1 MKRRKLV
8 FSAIA
13 ILAAAAIGGGGYQYW
28 KNKKSNAAP
37 QQAGG
42 RRGRRMP
49 TSVLTV
55 PAKTQNV
62 DVYVS
67 ALGTVTPA
75 QSVSVISQVT
85 GRLTQIFFKEGQYV
99 KRGALLAKVDTRG
112 YEANTEQYRGTLAQS
127 EAQLAN
133 ARQVL
138 RFRWAMAASQR
149 RFLALSVSGVWISG
163 TS

>member
-1 MKRRKLV
+1 MVYPDRANSFLAAFPAKKQLKGPSMKRRKLV

-62 DVYVS
+62 DVYIS

-99 KRGALLAKVDTRG
+99 KRGALLS
-112 YEANTEQYRGTLAQS
+112 NFS
-127 EAQLAN
+127 
-133 ARQVL
+133 
-138 RFRWAMAASQR
+138 M
-149 RFLALSVSGVWISG
+149 
-163 TS
+163 